1 LGREG
6 KRFRACKMKKP
17 FKASKFHSIKSGGYM
32 SRKEHKRALELKQM
46 AKAGIIT
53 DLQEQVPFELLPKQ
67 EVIGFNGKM
76 MCGRRSMK
84 YIADFV
90 YIENGVQVV
99 EDSKGFR
106 TPEYKRKR
114 NLMLK
119 IHGITIKET

>member
-1 LGREG
+1 
-6 KRFRACKMKKP
+6 MKNA
-17 FKASKFHSIKSGGYM
+17 FKASKYYSKRSGGYM

-46 AKAGIIT
+46 AKSGIIT

-76 MCGRRSMK
+76 ICGRRAMK

-99 EDSKGFR
+99 NDVKGFR
-106 TPEYKRKR
+106 TQEYKRKR

>member
-1 LGREG
+1 
-6 KRFRACKMKKP
+6 MKKP
-17 FKASKFHSIKSGGYM
+17 FKAAKFHSIKSGGYD

-76 MCGRRSMK
+76 MCGRRAMK

-119 IHGITIKET
+119 IHGIIIKET